1 MTKPTKK
8 QLEKRLSALR
18 AGSPP
23 AEVLAF
29 VNKCDAWLETNKDN
43 RGTTAEA
50 IKDGYYCA
58 IRLEQAM
65 RARSHDDSSI
75 RRLAEKTV
83 TAMLHNSFPEIQE
96 RLRTLNGRVS
106 KVGKRK
112 ADKRRQD
119 AARAIKLGQRFE
131 LRELRSV
138 SSLQRVGRTLK
149 NCVANRSDAKNYL
162 SDPDEEMWTLY
173 ELVQQRPLYL
183 LQVDRSAK
191 ELRQIEGHNGSTP
204 QLERSL
210 AFDILKALDI
220 SADDEE
226 AFVRVGAFHTFLDGQ
241 PAVESIEVGGCIH
254 WVWVLR
260 GTEIIIATKTLTGK
274 HWSRFIRRDTD
285 TGIHR
290 RRQRERGFV
299 AGYENHLS
307 ESELLELIIDHPL
320 FAETL
325 HRGTLEG

>member
-1 MTKPTKK
+1 MEINNDKTLKE
-8 QLEKRLSALR
+8 QVEKRLSALR

-162 SDPDEEMWTLY
+162 SDTDEEMWTLY

-191 ELRQIEGHNGSTP
+191 ELRQIEGHNVQLPNWSGPLRSTFSRHWIFP
-204 QLERSL
+204 PTTRKRLFEWVHSTRSWMDNL
-210 AFDILKALDI
+210 L
-220 SADDEE
+220 
-226 AFVRVGAFHTFLDGQ
+226 
-241 PAVESIEVGGCIH
+241 
-254 WVWVLR
+254 
-260 GTEIIIATKTLTGK
+260 
-274 HWSRFIRRDTD
+274 WS
-285 TGIHR
+285 
-290 RRQRERGFV
+290 
-299 AGYENHLS
+299 LS
-307 ESELLELIIDHPL
+307 
-320 FAETL
+320 
-325 HRGTLEG
+325 RLEGVFTGSGSCEAPK